1 MYIYIY
7 TYTFVISYL
16 VCKYYMDMH
25 VPPQLHGFED
35 SKQHLMKNLWFGY
48 TLLLMCSYLCCMPR
62 DSPFSWR
69 RCPESE
75 NWCCLTCRNSESP
88 IQRSE
93 VFTSLYWFL
102 KVRDTAP
109 PSPALVGG
117 ASPWIRHG
125 WGTPQLSLQGQ
136 SRGLCFRSRKSRLW
150 MVMVSSF
157 GDRGWCWWPFL
168 GWWCFGA

>member
-1 MYIYIY
+1 MLY
-7 TYTFVISYL
+7 
-16 VCKYYMDMH
+16 
-25 VPPQLHGFED
+25 GFASTPALAWFWRFKATLDE
-35 SKQHLMKNLWFGY
+35 NLWFGY
-48 TLLLMCSYLCCMPR
+48 TLLFMCSYLCCMPR

-136 SRGLCFRSRKSRLW
+136 SRGLCFRSRKCSRQDELLVRQVCHHDI
-150 MVMVSSF
+150 MVMDGYGIIF
-157 GDRGWCWWPFL
+157 WR
-168 GWWCFGA
+168 